1 MPQGDLR
8 LMAHLM
14 RRAGF
19 GAAREELERYLDIG
33 YEATVEELLFPGDDG
48 LDEDIVQRYYIDID
62 DLRQPDSII
71 GWWIYRN
78 VNSRS
83 PLREKMALFYH
94 GLFATR
100 WDKVINTRDAA
111 AQIDMFRRCGLGNF
125 RTLLME
131 LSRDPAMLIF
141 LDNDVNLQATPNENY
156 GRELMELFSMGD
168 GAYTEDDVKAC
179 ARAFTGWNVSH
190 KIPKVPWGDF
200 PREFE
205 YRPSD
210 HDDGEKTP
218 YSAVLQFMA
227 FTGCRRGEA
236 LGLRWSDVDLEN
248 GTAAIVQSLQR
259 LKGQGLQFQ
268 APKSAKGRRSIAL
281 DPGTVDMLRDHRGRR
296 LLYQIELDGVYQD
309 HGLVF
314 SGPLGGPLDP
324 SVLTRNFEKLA
335 RKADLPGVRLHDLR
349 HFHATLMLQEGT
361 NPKIVQE
368 RLGHSSFA
376 ITMDTYSH
384 VAPGLQEQAA
394 NNFAVAMKRAKKLP
408 N

>member
-1 MPQGDLR
+1 MNGSIRKRGKDTYELTIDLGRDANGKRRRKFVNVKGTKSKAQRQLRDILASLDKGLPVDTGKITVGEFLVRWLKDYAIPNTRPRTAERYESDIR
-8 LMAHLM
+8 LHIAPALAHIQLSRLAPSDIQTM
-14 RRAGF
+14 E
-19 GAAREELERYLDIG
+19 ARLLERGKSARSVQHVHAVLR
-33 YEATVEELLFPGDDG
+33 EALKHAMRWG
-48 LDEDIVQRYYIDID
+48 LTH
-62 DLRQPDSII
+62 
-71 GWWIYRN
+71 RN
-78 VNSRS
+78 VAEGVDPPKPHRPEIQPPSAEGVWEI
-83 PLREKMALFYH
+83 L
-94 GLFATR
+94 GLAET
-100 WDKVINTRDAA
+100 
-111 AQIDMFRRCGLGNF
+111 M
-125 RTLLME
+125 
-131 LSRDPAMLIF
+131 
-141 LDNDVNLQATPNENY
+141 
-156 GRELMELFSMGD
+156 
-168 GAYTEDDVKAC
+168 
-179 ARAFTGWNVSH
+179 
-190 KIPKVPWGDF
+190 
-200 PREFE
+200 
-205 YRPSD
+205 
-210 HDDGEKTP
+210 P
-218 YSAVLQFMA
+218 YSAVLHFMA

-335 RKADLPGVRLHDLR
+335 MKVDLPGVRLHDLR